1 LTPAEAVRR
10 MRRGLPFLRRLILP
24 LAAALALL
32 GAAPASAATGSLEQR
47 LARALAVPHISLA
60 RSGAAVLDLTSGK
73 PLFVHNGTAA
83 FAPAS
88 NEKLT
93 VTFAALSALGP
104 TFRLETDVLGT
115 GAPVAGTWGGDL
127 VLKGYGDPTLSSAGL
142 ASLAR
147 QVRAAGIERVTGGIV
162 GDESWFDARRTGP
175 GWKASFF
182 VNESPPLSALVVDR
196 ARYGR
201 SIAREPAL
209 AAALLFRTA
218 LRRAGVAV
226 AGPARVG
233 TGDDQGFPL
242 AELDSPP
249 LATIVRRMDLES
261 DNFTAEMLLKELG
274 AVEASVG
281 TSAAGAAVVR
291 RLLADAGVPLAGVR
305 ILDGS
310 GLAYGDRLTANAL
323 VALLQVMWS
332 DPTLRP
338 FVVAALP
345 VAGISGTLHDRMRF
359 APARGAVVAKT
370 GTTSIASALSG
381 FVRDR
386 YAFAVLEN
394 GNPLPYWWARVAQDR
409 FATTLAGWVA
419 ATG

>member
-1 LTPAEAVRR
+1 MAL
-10 MRRGLPFLRRLILP
+10 LRRLILP

-32 GAAPASAATGSLEQR
+32 GAVPAPAATGSLEQR
-47 LARALAVPHISLA
+47 LARALAVPHVSLA
-60 RSGAAVLDLTSGK
+60 RSGAAVLDLTTGK
-73 PLFVHNGTAA
+73 PLFVHNGSAA

-104 TFRLETDVLGT
+104 SFRLETDVLGT
-115 GAPVAGTWGGDL
+115 GAPVAGTWNGDL
-127 VLKGYGDPTLSSAGL
+127 VLKGYGDPMLSSAGL
-142 ASLAR
+142 AVLAR

-182 VNESPPLSALVVDR
+182 LNESPPLSALVVDR

-201 SIAREPAL
+201 SISREPAL

-233 TGDDQGFPL
+233 TAGDDGFPL

-310 GLAYGDRLTANAL
+310 GLAYTDRLTANAL
-323 VALLQVMWS
+323 VALLETMWT
-332 DPTLRP
+332 DATLRP

-345 VAGISGTLHDRMRF
+345 VAGISGTLEDRMRR

-386 YAFAVLEN
+386 FVFAVLEN

-409 FATTLAGWVA
+409 FATILAGWNPSVR
-419 ATG
+419 